1 MAQFVCRMALPTG
14 EIVERTV
21 DADSEAALRREFEDK
36 DTLVLEVRRPN
47 ALLSAVGGAISF
59 RPRIP
64 AREFLFFNQEFSALL
79 RAGLPI
85 LTSLDILIDRRKNP
99 IFKKALEN
107 IRVRVKGGESL
118 SEAFV
123 AQGELFPKLYAA
135 SLASGERSGELPNVL
150 KRYISYTRSI
160 MTIQKKV
167 VGALIYPA
175 ILVCVSIVIV
185 VIMLFKVIPA
195 FATLF
200 VTLGTTLPWQTEILV
215 NLATFLSSMWKPI
228 AAAVVGGVV
237 AFGWWKRTPAGRV
250 GFDRLMMGLPL
261 VGGVIRDYAQNRFTR
276 TLSTLLAG
284 GIPLV
289 TSLELAARA
298 VGNYVFEKEL
308 LGVTVHVREGAASVG
323 VPRADG
329 LRQRDGRRDGEGGGV
344 DGIFG
349 RDARQR
355 VRVLRGGD
363 RLPALEDGHHD
374 RTPDARVHGGDRHR
388 DDSRDLHAAVSSR
401 RRVEVLGEE

>member
-21 DADSEAALRREFEDK
+21 VADTEAELRRELEDK
-36 DTLVLEVRRPN
+36 DMLVLELRRQNPVF
-47 ALLSAVGGAISF
+47 SVIGGALAV

-85 LTSLDILIDRRKNP
+85 LTSLDILIDRRKNLV
-99 IFKKALEN
+99 FKRALEN
-107 IRVRVKGGESL
+107 IRERVKGGESL
-118 SEAFV
+118 SEAFA
-123 AQGELFPKLYAA
+123 AQGEMFPKLYAA

-185 VIMLFKVIPA
+185 VIMLFEVIPA

-200 VTLGTTLPWQTEILV
+200 TTLGTTLPWQTEVLV
-215 NLATFLSSMWKPI
+215 NTATFLQSMWKPI
-228 AAAVVGGVV
+228 LALVVGGVV
-237 AFGWWKRTPAGRV
+237 AFLLWKRSPVGRV
-250 GFDRLMMGLPL
+250 GFDRLKMRLPL

-298 VGNYVFEKEL
+298 VGNYVFEQEL
-308 LGVTVHVREGAASVG
+308 MGVTVRVREGQPLWECLERTGYVSEMAVEMVKVGESTGSLVEMLDNASEFSEEEIDYRLSKMVTMIEPLMLVFMAVIVTGMILAIYMPLFQAVG
-323 VPRADG
+323 
-329 LRQRDGRRDGEGGGV
+329 QSK
-344 DGIFG
+344 F
-349 RDARQR
+349 
-355 VRVLRGGD
+355 
-363 RLPALEDGHHD
+363 
-374 RTPDARVHGGDRHR
+374 
-388 DDSRDLHAAVSSR
+388 
-401 RRVEVLGEE
+401 

>member
-36 DTLVLEVRRPN
+36 DTLVLEVRRQN
-47 ALLSAVGGAISF
+47 ALFSAVGGAIAM

-107 IRVRVKGGESL
+107 IRMRVKGGESL

-175 ILVCVSIVIV
+175 ILVCVSVVIV

-228 AAAVVGGVV
+228 TAAVVGGVV
-237 AFGWWKRTPAGRV
+237 VFGWWKRTPAGRV

-308 LGVTVHVREGAASVG
+308 LGVTVHVREGQPLWESLERTGYVSEMAVEMVKVGESTGSLVEMLDNASEFSEEEIDYRLSKMVTMIEPLMLVFMAVIVTGMILAIYMPLFQAVG
-323 VPRADG
+323 ASK
-329 LRQRDGRRDGEGGGV
+329 
-344 DGIFG
+344 F
-349 RDARQR
+349 
-355 VRVLRGGD
+355 
-363 RLPALEDGHHD
+363 
-374 RTPDARVHGGDRHR
+374 
-388 DDSRDLHAAVSSR
+388 
-401 RRVEVLGEE
+401 

>member
-21 DADSEAALRREFEDK
+21 VADTEAAVRRELEDK
-36 DTLVLEVRRPN
+36 DMLVLELRRQNPVF
-47 ALLSAVGGAISF
+47 SAVGGVLAL
-59 RPRIP
+59 RPRIA

-85 LTSLDILIDRRKNP
+85 LTSLDILIDRRKNLV
-99 IFKKALEN
+99 FKKALED
-107 IRVRVKGGESL
+107 IRDRVKSGEAL
-118 SEAFV
+118 SEAFA

-185 VIMLFKVIPA
+185 VIMLFNVIPA

-200 VTLGTTLPWQTEILV
+200 ATLGTTLPWQTELLV
-215 NLATFLSSMWKPI
+215 NTATFLKSMWQPI
-228 AAAVVGGVV
+228 LALAVSGVV
-237 AFGWWKRTPAGRV
+237 AFLVWKRSPVGRV
-250 GFDRLMMGLPL
+250 GFDRLKMQLPL
-261 VGGVIRDYAQNRFTR
+261 VGGVIKDYAQNRFTR
-276 TLSTLLAG
+276 TLSTLLSG

-298 VGNYVFEKEL
+298 VGNFVFEKEL
-308 LGVTVHVREGAASVG
+308 LGVTVRVREGQPLWECLERTGYIRRWGS
-323 VPRADG
+323 R
-329 LRQRDGRRDGEGGGV
+329 RGRS
-344 DGIFG
+344 
-349 RDARQR
+349 
-355 VRVLRGGD
+355 
-363 RLPALEDGHHD
+363 
-374 RTPDARVHGGDRHR
+374 
-388 DDSRDLHAAVSSR
+388 SRCWTTRRSSR
-401 RRVEVLGEE
+401 RRRSTTGCRRW

>member
-14 EIVERTV
+14 EIVERTMA
-21 DADSEAALRREFEDK
+21 ADTESALRRELEDK
-36 DTLVLEVRRPN
+36 DMLVLELRRQN
-47 ALLSAVGGAISF
+47 ALSSAIGGVLAV
-59 RPRIP
+59 RPRIA

-85 LTSLDILIDRRKNP
+85 LTSLDILIDRRKNVV
-99 IFKKALEN
+99 FKKTLVD
-107 IRVRVKGGESL
+107 IRERVKGGESL
-118 SEAFV
+118 SEAFA

-150 KRYISYTRSI
+150 KRYIAYTRSI
-160 MTIQKKV
+160 MAIQKKV

-175 ILVCVSIVIV
+175 ILVCVSVVIV

-200 VTLGTTLPWQTEILV
+200 ATLGTTLPWQTEMLV
-215 NLATFLSSMWKPI
+215 SVATFLQSMWKELLVV
-228 AAAVVGGVV
+228 VVGGVV
-237 AFGWWKRTPAGRV
+237 AFLMWKRSPMGRV
-250 GFDRLMMGLPL
+250 GFDRLKMRIPL

-298 VGNYVFEKEL
+298 VGNYVFERDL
-308 LGVTVHVREGAASVG
+308 LAVTVRVREGQPLWDSLERTGLISEMAIEMVKVGESTGSLVEMLDNASEFSEEEIDYRLSKMVTMIEPLMLVFMAVVVTGMILAIYMPLFQAVG
-323 VPRADG
+323 ASK
-329 LRQRDGRRDGEGGGV
+329 
-344 DGIFG
+344 F
-349 RDARQR
+349 
-355 VRVLRGGD
+355 
-363 RLPALEDGHHD
+363 
-374 RTPDARVHGGDRHR
+374 
-388 DDSRDLHAAVSSR
+388 
-401 RRVEVLGEE
+401 

>member
-1 MAQFVCRMALPTG
+1 MAQFACRIALPTG

-21 DADSEAALRREFEDK
+21 DAESEAALRREFEDK
-36 DTLVLEVRRPN
+36 DTLVLEVRRQN
-47 ALLSAVGGAISF
+47 ALLSAVGGAISM
-59 RPRIP
+59 RARIP

-175 ILVCVSIVIV
+175 ILVCVSVVIV

-228 AAAVVGGVV
+228 AALVVGGVV
-237 AFGWWKRTPAGRV
+237 VFGWWKRTPAGRV

-298 VGNYVFEKEL
+298 VGNYVFEREL
-308 LGVTVHVREGAASVG
+308 LGVTVHVREGQPLWESLERTGYVSEMAVEMVKVGESTGSLVEMLDNASEFSEEEIDYRLSKMVTMIEPLMLVFMAVIVTGMILAIYMPLFQAVG
-323 VPRADG
+323 ASK
-329 LRQRDGRRDGEGGGV
+329 
-344 DGIFG
+344 F
-349 RDARQR
+349 
-355 VRVLRGGD
+355 
-363 RLPALEDGHHD
+363 
-374 RTPDARVHGGDRHR
+374 
-388 DDSRDLHAAVSSR
+388 
-401 RRVEVLGEE
+401 

>member
-21 DADSEAALRREFEDK
+21 VADTEAELRRELEDK
-36 DTLVLEVRRPN
+36 DMLVLELRRQNPVF
-47 ALLSAVGGAISF
+47 SVIGGALAV
-59 RPRIP
+59 RPRIA

-85 LTSLDILIDRRKNP
+85 LTSLDILIDRRKNLV
-99 IFKKALEN
+99 FKRALEN
-107 IRVRVKGGESL
+107 IRERVKGGESL
-118 SEAFV
+118 SEAFA
-123 AQGELFPKLYAA
+123 AQGEMFPKLYAA

-185 VIMLFKVIPA
+185 VIMLFEVIPA

-200 VTLGTTLPWQTEILV
+200 TTLGTTLPWQTEVLV
-215 NLATFLSSMWKPI
+215 NTATFLQSMWKPI
-228 AAAVVGGVV
+228 LALVVGGVV
-237 AFGWWKRTPAGRV
+237 AFLLWKRSPVGRV
-250 GFDRLMMGLPL
+250 GFDRLKMRLPL

-298 VGNYVFEKEL
+298 VGNYVFEQEL
-308 LGVTVHVREGAASVG
+308 MGVTVRVREGQPLWECLERTGYVSEMAVEMVKVGESTGSLVEMLDNASEFSEEEIDYRLSKMVTMIEPLMLVFMAVIVTGMILAIYMPLFQAVG
-323 VPRADG
+323 
-329 LRQRDGRRDGEGGGV
+329 QSK
-344 DGIFG
+344 F
-349 RDARQR
+349 
-355 VRVLRGGD
+355 
-363 RLPALEDGHHD
+363 
-374 RTPDARVHGGDRHR
+374 
-388 DDSRDLHAAVSSR
+388 
-401 RRVEVLGEE
+401 